1 MTSAAPHGRARPPRL
16 AATLAAAL
24 LVGACSTDVA
34 RTFGLTRD
42 PPDEFQVT
50 TRAPLTVP
58 PDFTLRPPQP
68 GQPRPQEGRLRDQAA
83 AVLAGRPG
91 LVVGAALPT
100 VRASAGEQALLAAAG
115 PAPPPDL
122 RRRIDEETTLLE
134 PTSRSFTER
143 LLFWRQPQ
151 PPGVVI
157 DPAREQQRL
166 RENAA
171 LGRPPSVGDTPIIQR
186 RQRGIFEGLF

>member
-1 MTSAAPHGRARPPRL
+1 MSIAAPTRL
-16 AATLAAAL
+16 AAFAAAL
-24 LVGACSTDVA
+24 VLGGCGSDVS

-58 PDFTLRPPQP
+58 PDFNLRPPQP
-68 GQPRPQEGRLRDQAA
+68 GQPRPQEGPVREQAA

-91 LVVGAALPT
+91 LAVGSALPNAT
-100 VRASAGEQALLAAAG
+100 VSPGESAFLAAAG
-115 PAPPPDL
+115 PRPPPNL
-122 RRRIDEETTLLE
+122 RARIDEETTLLE
-134 PTSRSFTER
+134 TTSRSFTER
-143 LLFWRQPQ
+143 LLFWRKP
-151 PPGVVI
+151 PEPGVVV

-171 LGRPPSVGDTPIIQR
+171 LGRSQTVGDTPIIQR